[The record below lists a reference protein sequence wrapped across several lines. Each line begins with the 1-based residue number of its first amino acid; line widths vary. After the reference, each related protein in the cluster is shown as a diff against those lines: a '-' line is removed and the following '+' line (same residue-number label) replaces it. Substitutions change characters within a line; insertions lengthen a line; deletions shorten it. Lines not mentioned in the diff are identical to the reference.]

1 METMADEDFKL
12 FTMEETEIKVFRD
25 GRIQF
30 LDKRSKSKV
39 WKDKKPS
46 NNGNGYLRNRINEK
60 MVFVHTI
67 IALCYLGEKPEGKQI
82 DHINSIRNDNRV
94 ENLQYITTSENIM
107 KRTNFKGKPIKGTE
121 KTRGGRFR
129 VRIMINKKQTNLG
142 TYDTEE
148 EAMEIYIKAKGQ
160 LLINIE
166 VE

>member
-1 METMADEDFKL
+1 METMADEDFKF
-12 FTMEETEIKVFRD
+12 FTFNECVFKVFRE
-25 GRIQF
+25 GKIQF

-39 WKDKKPS
+39 WKDKKA
-46 NNGNGYLRNRINEK
+46 NNNKGYLHTDLNGE

-67 IALCYLGEKPEGKQI
+67 IALCYLGEKPDNKVI

-94 ENLQYITTSENIM
+94 ENLQYITQSENIM
-107 KRTNFKGKPIKGTE
+107 KRTNIKGNPIKGAQ
-121 KTRGGRFR
+121 KTPSGRFIVKIR
-129 VRIMINKKQTNLG
+129 INKKQTYLG